1 MTLVQLGN
9 TGTSLLH
16 HQRLEM
22 AVNVVRRTSVK
33 MKRKHPYYYLAM
45 KVAAFITTFI
55 LFSFVGVWTDSNT
68 LRYTTIVLAAISI
81 APGIISLVV
90 MSSISI
96 FSIFGEGKIVGQGK

>member
-1 MTLVQLGN
+1 MNTISHYTPLSAKINGVRVIDLAVNKRTSNNLALVQLGN
-9 TGTSLLH
+9 TGTSLLY

-55 LFSFVGVWTDSNT
+55 LFGFIWFCRGVD
-68 LRYTTIVLAAISI
+68 R
-81 APGIISLVV
+81 
-90 MSSISI
+90 
-96 FSIFGEGKIVGQGK
+96 